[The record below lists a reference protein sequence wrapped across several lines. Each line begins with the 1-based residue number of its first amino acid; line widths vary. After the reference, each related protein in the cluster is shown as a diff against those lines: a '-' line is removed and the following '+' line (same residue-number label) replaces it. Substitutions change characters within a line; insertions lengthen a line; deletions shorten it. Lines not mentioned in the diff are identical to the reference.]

1 MGGKWINLGPLLYHF
16 EGQDDTIEFTLE
28 EIKGL
33 VQRYGFRIDVC
44 MCIRR
49 TFLFITN
56 PLIVFVEGGSNRYSL
71 CCVSR
76 YNDALLVQEPL
87 FRSYQIVE
95 LMMMMMMNKLSC
107 MVFKVCGNEFKGPKR
122 NHGSR

>member
-44 MCIRR
+44 ICRY
-49 TFLFITN
+49 F
-56 PLIVFVEGGSNRYSL
+56 FVY
-71 CCVSR
+71 
-76 YNDALLVQEPL
+76 
-87 FRSYQIVE
+87 
-95 LMMMMMMNKLSC
+95 
-107 MVFKVCGNEFKGPKR
+107 
-122 NHGSR
+122 